1 MSRHDLSADGL
12 PPIPQLVDGHQ
23 NEVFLTRAD
32 KARRYRRSTR
42 TIVRWEERGI
52 LPLPVQAGPLAGST
66 PLSQILIREESWRDA
81 AA

>member
-1 MSRHDLSADGL
+1 MSRNDLCDDGL
-12 PPIPQLVDGHQ
+12 PPIPKSVDGYQ

-42 TIVRWEERGI
+42 TIVRWEEKGI

-66 PLSQILIREESWRDA
+66 PLSQILEREESWRVA
-81 AA
+81 A

>member
-1 MSRHDLSADGL
+1 MPRHDSADGF

-42 TIVRWEERGI
+42 TIVRWEEKGI
-52 LPLPVQAGPLAGST
+52 LPPPVKAGPLAGST
-66 PLSQILIREESWRDA
+66 PLSQILEREESWRA

>member
-1 MSRHDLSADGL
+1 MSRNDLSADGF
-12 PPIPQLVDGHQ
+12 PPIPKAVDGHQ

-42 TIVRWEERGI
+42 TIVRWEEKGI

-66 PLSQILIREESWRDA
+66 PLSQILEREDAWRA